1 MARAASSSELLSIA
15 GALELVLEHVEPR
28 TVEDVPIEEAYGRF
42 IASDVGAAIDLPP
55 FASSAMDGFAV
66 RSGDTPG
73 SLRVVGESAAGSP
86 YDGIVQSGEAV
97 AISTGAVVPEGA
109 DAVVP
114 IEVVVREGDGSAISV
129 AEPARA
135 DAFVRHSG
143 SDIGRGAPMLASGRR
158 VGPAQIGAA
167 AAVGLGTLPC
177 RRRPRVAILSTGS
190 ELVQPG
196 GTLGP
201 GDIFDANRPML
212 RAALRTTGA
221 DVAIIPAAADTREEH
236 RGALERA
243 LEHDV
248 VVSTGG
254 VSVGEHDLVRDVGFE
269 LGVREVFWRV
279 AMRPGKPLA
288 FGVRDATLLFGLP
301 GNPVST
307 LVGFELFVR
316 PALLGL
322 QGAPDPR
329 PPFRSGVLDSA
340 IMSLG
345 ERDDLIR
352 VRVVGTE
359 GRETRLAPL
368 AGQQS
373 HQIAVAAQ
381 ADGLA
386 LIPRASGEL
395 SAGTEVDY
403 LPLHEF

>member
-1 MARAASSSELLSIA
+1 
-15 GALELVLEHVEPR
+15 
-28 TVEDVPIEEAYGRF
+28 
-42 IASDVGAAIDLPP
+42 
-55 FASSAMDGFAV
+55 
-66 RSGDTPG
+66 
-73 SLRVVGESAAGSP
+73 
-86 YDGIVQSGEAV
+86 
-97 AISTGAVVPEGA
+97 
-109 DAVVP
+109 
-114 IEVVVREGDGSAISV
+114 
-129 AEPARA
+129 
-135 DAFVRHSG
+135 
-143 SDIGRGAPMLASGRR
+143 
-158 VGPAQIGAA
+158 
-167 AAVGLGTLPC
+167 
-177 RRRPRVAILSTGS
+177 VAILSTGS

-196 GTLGP
+196 GTLGR
-201 GDIFDANRPML
+201 GDIFDANGPML
-212 RAALRTTGA
+212 RAALRTSGA
-221 DVAIIPAAADTREEH
+221 DVAIIPAAADTRDEH
-236 RGALERA
+236 RAALERA

-269 LGVREVFWRV
+269 LGVQEVFWRV

-288 FGVRDATLLFGLP
+288 FGVRGTTLLFGLP

-329 PPFRSGVLDSA
+329 PPFRSGVLDSGVQRLA
-340 IMSLG
+340 

-352 VRVVGTE
+352 VRVVRGD

-386 LIPRASGEL
+386 LIPRGSGEL
-395 SAGTEVDY
+395 SAGTDVVY
-403 LPLHEF
+403 LPLHGF

>member
-1 MARAASSSELLSIA
+1 MAPTASSSELLSIA
-15 GALELVLEHVEPR
+15 GALELVLERVGPLPVER
-28 TVEDVPIEEAYGRF
+28 VPLEEAYGRF
-42 IASDVGAAIDLPP
+42 IAADVAAAIDLPP
-55 FASSAMDGFAV
+55 FPSSAMDGYAV

-73 SLRVVGESAAGSP
+73 TLSVVGESAAGRPHS
-86 YDGIVQSGEAV
+86 GIVRRGEAV
-97 AISTGAVVPEGA
+97 AISTGAVLPEGA

-114 IEVVVREGDGSAISV
+114 IEVVVREGDDVSI
-129 AEPARA
+129 AEPTGA

-143 SDIGRGAPMLASGRR
+143 SDIACGEEMLVAGRR

-196 GTLGP
+196 GMLGP
-201 GDIFDANRPML
+201 GEIFDANGPML
-212 RAALRTTGA
+212 RAALRTSGA
-221 DVAIIPAAADTREEH
+221 EITRIPTAADTREEH
-236 RGALERA
+236 RAALERA

-248 VVSTGG
+248 IVSTGG

-269 LGVREVFWRV
+269 LGVHEVFWRV

-288 FGVRDATLLFGLP
+288 FGIRDRALLFGLP

-322 QGAPDPR
+322 QGAHNPR
-329 PPFRSGVLDSA
+329 PPFRSGVLSEA
-340 IMSLG
+340 VTRLAA
-345 ERDDLIR
+345 RDDLIR
-352 VRVVGTE
+352 VRAIRGD
-359 GRETRLAPL
+359 GRQTRLAPL

-386 LIPRASGEL
+386 LIPRGSGGL

-403 LPLHEF
+403 LPLHG